1 MEVRRVHVSAQLT
14 THRIGP
20 DQVWDILQSETV
32 GRDDQVTA
40 SLAPYFLDTELA
52 GPYRSGTRRDVEE
65 TATGVRLTL
74 TRWIECPSLL
84 VTSHEKRYDDELA
97 ELMRAVRVA
106 VGQARLASMT
116 RSSGA

>member
-1 MEVRRVHVSAQLT
+1 MVQSLT
-14 THRIGP
+14 LGP
-20 DQVWDILQSETV
+20 DDE
-32 GRDDQVTA
+32 VTA

-52 GPYRSGTRRDVEE
+52 GTYRSGMRRDVEE
-65 TATGVRLTL
+65 TATGVRITL

-97 ELMRAVRVA
+97 DLMREIRVA

-116 RSSGA
+116 RTSGA